1 MNEQGENTK
10 SRREV
15 LKGLTGFAYAAPVI
29 AVLTANKKADAANP
43 QPAQRRRMRMRMH
56 GHGGHG

>member
-1 MNEQGENTK
+1 MNEQNNK

-15 LKGLTGFAYAAPVI
+15 LKGLTGLAYAVPVI
-29 AVLTANKKADAANP
+29 AILAANKEADAATP
-43 QPAQRRRMRMRMH
+43 EPAQRMRMRMRMM

>member
-15 LKGLTGFAYAAPVI
+15 LKGLSGFAYAAPVI
-29 AVLTANKKADAANP
+29 AILAANTKADAATP
-43 QPAQRRRMRMRMH
+43 EPAQRMRMRMM

>member
-10 SRREV
+10 SRRDI
-15 LKGLTGFAYAAPVI
+15 LKGLSGIAYVAPVI
-29 AVLTANKKADAANP
+29 AVLAANKEANAATPEPP
-43 QPAQRRRMRMRMH
+43 QRMRMRMRMH